1 MAAMTRHLVLLLAAG
16 LAACATTPDGPR
28 GRWALQTSAT
38 AGSALIVEDG
48 QGEALRI
55 ACRRNPAD
63 LFVTSGRLNGAD
75 GPVALHV
82 GEQIFPLGPPA
93 EGPALT
99 ATAPIPPG
107 LAAALMSG
115 GVVSLDQ
122 ADRRL
127 GPYPTPDSK
136 TVAAFAIACRSPG

>member
-1 MAAMTRHLVLLLAAG
+1 MRLALALLAHLG
-16 LAACATTPDGPR
+16 LAACASTPDAPQ
-28 GRWALQTSAT
+28 GRWALQASAT

-55 ACRRNPAD
+55 ACRRDPAD
-63 LFVTSGRLNGAD
+63 LFVTTSRLSGAAGA
-75 GPVALHV
+75 PVLRV
-82 GEQIFPLGPPA
+82 GEHTFPLGDPG

-107 LAAALMSG
+107 LPAALMSG
-115 GVVSLDQ
+115 GIVSLDQ
-122 ADRRL
+122 GGRRL

-136 TVAAFAIACRSPG
+136 TVAAFAIACRAPAG